1 MDDAMKERT
10 STPQVWVGLALLALF
25 AVPIEV
31 AAQERTP
38 GVIPDL
44 EPAECVDGDE
54 RIPVLLV
61 GSYHMSNPGA
71 DQFNLEADDVLVP
84 KRQEEILAVVEGLA
98 AFGPTVVAIE
108 SPWGDTVSASRYAA
122 FLRGEHELS
131 RQEEEQI
138 GFRLAADAG
147 LETVYGVDVRIG
159 LPQDRLAS
167 VLEARPELGRYM
179 AGLQQ
184 YGEWAMATMGQWLSE
199 GTVGEML
206 YRMNT
211 PEAIEWADRGY
222 LEFFLP
228 LVAGDD
234 YGGAEFVAT
243 WYERNLKIFS
253 NLHRISEPGDRVFVI
268 YGAGHV
274 PHLRYFVTLSPYY
287 CPEDPLPYLGGD

>member
-1 MDDAMKERT
+1 MRERHAAFRVL
-10 STPQVWVGLALLALF
+10 PVLGLVGLLAGPPQRL
-25 AVPIEV
+25 AG
-31 AAQERTP
+31 QERVT
-38 GVIPDL
+38 GVIPEL
-44 EPAECVDGDE
+44 APAECMEGDD

-71 DQFNLEADDVLVP
+71 DQFNLEADDVLLP
-84 KRQEEILAVVEGLA
+84 ERQKEIAAVVEGLT
-98 AFGPTVVAIE
+98 AFEPTVVAIE
-108 SPWGDTVSASRYAA
+108 SPWGDTVSAMRYTA
-122 FLRGEHELS
+122 FLDGEHDLS

-138 GFRLAADAG
+138 GFRLAAAAG
-147 LETVYGVDVRIG
+147 LETVHGIDVRIG
-159 LPQDRLAS
+159 LPNDRLAS

-179 AGLQQ
+179 GGLQE
-184 YGEWAMATMGQWLSE
+184 YGEWAMATMAKWLSE

-228 LVAGDD
+228 LAAGDD

-253 NLHRISEPGDRVFVI
+253 NLHRISAPGDRVFVI

-274 PHLRYFVTLSPYY
+274 PHLRYFVALSPYY
-287 CPEDPLPYLGGD
+287 CVEDPLPYLPKPD

>member
-1 MDDAMKERT
+1 MKERCIAFNV
-10 STPQVWVGLALLALF
+10 SSILGLTGLLAGL
-25 AVPIEV
+25 PLSL
-31 AAQERTP
+31 AAQERVP
-38 GVIPDL
+38 GVIPEL
-44 EPAECVDGDE
+44 EPAECIVGDA

-71 DQFNLEADDVLVP
+71 DRFNLEADDVMSP
-84 KRQEEILAVVEGLA
+84 ERQGEIAAVVEGLTP
-98 AFGPTVVAIE
+98 FEPTVVAIE
-108 SPWGDTVSASRYAA
+108 SPWGDTVSATRYAA
-122 FLRGEHELS
+122 FLAGEHELS

-138 GFRLAADAG
+138 GFRLAAEAG
-147 LETVYGVDVRIG
+147 LETVYGIDVRIG
-159 LPQDRLAS
+159 LPDDRLAS

-179 AGLQQ
+179 GGLEQ
-184 YGEWAMATMGQWLSE
+184 YGEWAMATMATWLSE

-211 PEAIEWADRGY
+211 PGAIEWADRGY

-243 WYERNLKIFS
+243 WYERNLKIFA

-268 YGAGHV
+268 YGAGHI
-274 PHLRYFVTLSPYY
+274 PHLRYFVALSPYY
-287 CPEDPLPYLGGD
+287 CVEDPLSHLPKPE